1 MFRSSTRLPIDPVH
15 IGRSYQDVV
24 RINSQSGKGGVAYIL
39 QRNYGFNLP
48 RWMQID
54 FSRVVQNQAESVAR
68 ELQNDEILQT
78 FEDTYLQQDRF
89 ELLDYSV
96 NNKGGEVYFNG
107 QVQMNGEDITIAGT
121 GNGPLSSF
129 IDGLAQ
135 HTGKSLHIINYAE
148 HAVNPQHNSADG
160 IDDDT
165 SRENKTNANAAAYI
179 QLNVDGDV

>member
-1 MFRSSTRLPIDPVH
+1 
-15 IGRSYQDVV
+15 
-24 RINSQSGKGGVAYIL
+24 YIW

-54 FSRVVQNQAESVAR
+54 FSGVVQKQAESAAR

-78 FEDTYLQQDRF
+78 FEDTYLQQGSF

-107 QVQMNGEDITIAGT
+107 QVQMNGDASTIDGT

-129 IDGLAQ
+129 IDGVAQ
-135 HTGKSLHIINYAE
+135 NTGNTIT
-148 HAVNPQHNSADG
+148 VNN
-160 IDDDT
+160 
-165 SRENKTNANAAAYI
+165 
-179 QLNVDGDV
+179 